1 MKVLI
6 ADDERIIR
14 DTISQLVN
22 WESLGLTLIG
32 QCENGIEA
40 YDMIIDESPDIVM
53 TDIKMP
59 GLSGLDLIKKVTGTR
74 MDTQFI
80 VLSGYSEF
88 KYAQEAMKYGVKH
101 YLLKPC
107 NVDQIT
113 ESLQAAIEECNNKKA
128 ISQFSEKQELS
139 LESQTALVKDL
150 CTELRD
156 LQKKQEGNYRELQKQ
171 KLFELFRCLNGVS
184 DIDDLFQLC
193 SFIYFRLSDE
203 SLFCSLLETVE
214 LMQKLKQID
223 NPDKLRSAFFPE
235 LERIIQNAPLGQF
248 DKSTIVTRV
257 KEYVYE
263 HLSDPDMT
271 LKWIA
276 ENHLY
281 MNVDYVSRRFVRET
295 GEKFSTYLNN
305 IRIQRAKE
313 ILSSDATTQIQ
324 NIAEEVGCGNN
335 PQYFSQLFKKNTGM
349 TPTAYTKTVQNKAK
363 A

>member
-113 ESLQAAIEECNNKKA
+113 ESLQAAI
-128 ISQFSEKQELS
+128 
-139 LESQTALVKDL
+139 
-150 CTELRD
+150 
-156 LQKKQEGNYRELQKQ
+156 
-171 KLFELFRCLNGVS
+171 
-184 DIDDLFQLC
+184 
-193 SFIYFRLSDE
+193 
-203 SLFCSLLETVE
+203 
-214 LMQKLKQID
+214 
-223 NPDKLRSAFFPE
+223 
-235 LERIIQNAPLGQF
+235 
-248 DKSTIVTRV
+248 
-257 KEYVYE
+257 
-263 HLSDPDMT
+263 
-271 LKWIA
+271 
-276 ENHLY
+276 
-281 MNVDYVSRRFVRET
+281 
-295 GEKFSTYLNN
+295 
-305 IRIQRAKE
+305 
-313 ILSSDATTQIQ
+313 
-324 NIAEEVGCGNN
+324 
-335 PQYFSQLFKKNTGM
+335 
-349 TPTAYTKTVQNKAK
+349 
-363 A
+363 